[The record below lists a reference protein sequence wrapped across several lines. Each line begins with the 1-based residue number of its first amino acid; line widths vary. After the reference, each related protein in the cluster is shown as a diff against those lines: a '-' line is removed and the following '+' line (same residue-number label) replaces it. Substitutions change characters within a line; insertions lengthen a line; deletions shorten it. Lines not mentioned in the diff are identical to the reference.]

1 MVNEVVDEMCKS
13 KKELL
18 LFKVD
23 FEKTHDLDNWEY
35 LSALMDKMQFP
46 VLWRK
51 WIMECISTARV
62 SMIVNKHYANF
73 DI

>member
-1 MVNEVVDEMCKS
+1 MAIEVVDEARKS
-13 KKELL
+13 KEELL
-18 LFKVD
+18 MFKVD
-23 FEKTHDLDNWEY
+23 FEKAHDLDNWEY

-62 SMIVNKHYANF
+62 SMIFTDA
-73 DI
+73 